1 MTYSESLLAFTAITT
16 GLIAGLFYSWTC
28 GITQGLGNLP
38 DTGYLGAFQAINR
51 EIQRPWFFISFL
63 GTVLLL
69 PVSAWLC
76 YRGHQQTSFLFLL
89 NASLLYIIG
98 VFGVTIAGNVPLN
111 EMLDKTNLQSISV
124 ESIAEIRKSFES
136 KWNQLNTVRTLCAIA
151 SLAGTIIACIKY
163 KS

>member
-1 MTYSESLLAFTAITT
+1 MTYSESVLALTAVTT
-16 GLIAGLFYSWTC
+16 GLIAGLFYSWSC
-28 GITQGLGNLP
+28 GITQGLGKLP
-38 DTGYLGAFQAINR
+38 DASYLAAFQSINR
-51 EIQRPWFFISFL
+51 EILSPWFFISFL

-89 NASLLYIIG
+89 IASVLYIVG

-111 EMLDKTNLQSISV
+111 DMVDKTNLQSISL
-124 ESIAEIRKSFES
+124 ESVAEIRKAFEQ

-151 SLAGTIIACIKY
+151 SLACTIMACIKY